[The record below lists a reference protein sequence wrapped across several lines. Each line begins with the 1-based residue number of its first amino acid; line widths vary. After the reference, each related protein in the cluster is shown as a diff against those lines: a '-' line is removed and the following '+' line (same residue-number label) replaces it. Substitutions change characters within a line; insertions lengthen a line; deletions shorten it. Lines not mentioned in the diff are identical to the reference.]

1 VNEGVV
7 NEGVGDE
14 GAVGL
19 FAGLLLLLL
28 EAIECVSVDV
38 GWALVQAFLFIGLR
52 LRLF

>member
-1 VNEGVV
+1 VNGGVD
-7 NEGVGDE
+7 DE

-19 FAGLLLLLL
+19 FASLLLLLL

-38 GWALVQAFLFIGLR
+38 GWALAQAFLFIGLR

>member
-7 NEGVGDE
+7 NEGVGEE
-14 GAVGL
+14 GAIGL

-38 GWALVQAFLFIGLR
+38 GWVQAFLFIGLR